1 MSLVQLRQ
9 LPSLARTRL
18 SRDVL
23 GEITKPLETAR
34 PRGAASLLSAYFN
47 HKETTSSKGTQ
58 DERSEADVGRPCR
71 SFCTC
76 RSPWTRLRSTSSPN
90 LVNTRGRRLHM
101 CPLLFEHAKT
111 FRIELTDAGSFPIIV
126 NTLYPLRLYFPLRP
140 NLPTATNHPYRLRP
154 YLSIATTRTQRD
166 QPFPRVNPCIQ

>member
-1 MSLVQLRQ
+1 M
-9 LPSLARTRL
+9 
-18 SRDVL
+18 
-23 GEITKPLETAR
+23 G
-34 PRGAASLLSAYFN
+34 
-47 HKETTSSKGTQ
+47 
-58 DERSEADVGRPCR
+58 ERSEADVGRPCR